1 MAGGRPSKFKPEY
14 VGQAKKLAEL
24 GATDPQIA
32 DFFQVSISTVSL
44 WKVEHAEFSEALK
57 LGKVQADQRV
67 EEKLY
72 SRAMGF
78 EHDEVD
84 IRVVNGE
91 LVQTPI
97 RKFYPPDTT
106 ACIFWLKN
114 RQPESWRETKAIE
127 LTGKNGG
134 PVRVARELTDDELA
148 NIAAGGSD

>member
-24 GATDPQIA
+24 GATDPQVA
-32 DFFQVSISTVSL
+32 DFFEVSISTVSL

-114 RQPESWRETKAIE
+114 RQPDSWRETKAIE